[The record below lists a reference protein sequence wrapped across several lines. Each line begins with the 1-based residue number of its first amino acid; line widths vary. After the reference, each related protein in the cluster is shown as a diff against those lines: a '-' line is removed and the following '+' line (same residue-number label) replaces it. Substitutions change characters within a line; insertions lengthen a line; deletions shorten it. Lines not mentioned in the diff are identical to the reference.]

1 MIKYM
6 RHMVVF
12 SHIVEAGGIS
22 AAAIELR
29 LSKSVIS
36 QQLKSLEHELGVSLL
51 NRSTRQ
57 QVLTPAG
64 QLFYKQCK
72 QVNEIAL
79 QAWENAR
86 EVQQLALGSIRIS
99 APNALMEPIVAP
111 AIGELVKRH
120 DGITPTLISDDRR
133 VNLIDDK
140 IDLAIRVGEM
150 PSCDYKQR
158 KLGVFKDVL
167 CAAPSYIKKHNITSR
182 LLANSNAKYPEFN
195 YVSNSWQ
202 GGHIQHVF
210 SHKITKEPIKL
221 SFTANRLCNSL
232 PAVIAMA
239 KAGSGLALIPDFVLN
254 KHRQDLV
261 PVLPDF
267 ESEAVPIF
275 AVHAFANTP
284 PTLVRLSIE
293 AIKREIEKYMN
304 N

>member
-6 RHMVVF
+6 RHMVIF
-12 SHIVEAGGIS
+12 SHIVETGGIS
-22 AAAIELR
+22 AAATELR

-64 QLFYKQCK
+64 QSFYKQCK

-86 EVQQLALGSIRIS
+86 ESQQLALGSIRIS

-111 AIGELVKRH
+111 AIGGLVERYE
-120 DGITPTLISDDRR
+120 GITPTLISDDCRAD
-133 VNLIDDK
+133 LIKDK

-150 PSCDYKQR
+150 PSSDYKQR
-158 KLGVFKDVL
+158 KLGSFKDVL
-167 CAAPSYIKKHNITSR
+167 CAAPGYIEKHNITSQ
-182 LLANSNAKYPEFN
+182 LLSNSDAKYPEFN

-202 GGHIQHVF
+202 GVHIQHMF
-210 SHKITKEPIKL
+210 LHKITKESIKL

-254 KHRQDLV
+254 KHRQNLIA
-261 PVLPDF
+261 VLPDF

-275 AVHAFANTP
+275 AVYAFANTP
-284 PTLVRLSIE
+284 PTLVSLSIE
-293 AIKREIEKYMN
+293 AIKQEIERCMHN
-304 N
+304 

>member
-6 RHMVVF
+6 RHMVIF
-12 SHIVEAGGIS
+12 SHIVEMGGIS
-22 AAAIELR
+22 AAAIQLK

-36 QQLKSLEHELGVSLL
+36 QQLKSLENELGVSLL

-86 EVQQLALGSIRIS
+86 EAQQLALGSIRIN

-111 AIGELVKRH
+111 AIGGLVERH
-120 DGITPTLISDDRR
+120 EGITPTLISDDRR
-133 VNLIDDK
+133 VDLIKDE

-158 KLGVFKDVL
+158 KLGYFKDVL
-167 CAAPSYIKKHNITSR
+167 CAAPHYVEKHNITSQ
-182 LLANSNAKYPEFN
+182 LLSGSYPKLN

-202 GGHIQHVF
+202 GVRIQHTLL
-210 SHKITKEPIKL
+210 HKITKEPIKL
-221 SFTANRLCNSL
+221 SFTANRSCNSL
-232 PAVIAMA
+232 PVVITMV
-239 KAGSGLALIPDFVLN
+239 KAGSGLALIPDFVFN
-254 KHRQDLV
+254 RHRPSLTE
-261 PVLPDF
+261 VLPDF
-267 ESEAVPIF
+267 ECKAVPIF

-284 PTLVRLSIE
+284 PTVVRLAIE
-293 AIKREIEKYMN
+293 AIKLEIEKYMRN
-304 N
+304 

>member
-6 RHMVVF
+6 RHMVIF
-12 SHIVEAGGIS
+12 SHIVEMGGIS
-22 AAAIELR
+22 AAAIQLK

-36 QQLKSLEHELGVSLL
+36 QQLKSLENELGVSLL

-86 EVQQLALGSIRIS
+86 EVQKLALGSIRIS

-111 AIGELVKRH
+111 AISELVERH
-120 DGITPTLISDDRR
+120 EGITPTLISEDRR

-158 KLGVFKDVL
+158 KLGYFKDVL
-167 CAAPSYIKKHNITSR
+167 CAAPDYVEKHNITSQ
-182 LLANSNAKYPEFN
+182 LLSGSYPKLN

-202 GGHIQHVF
+202 GVRIQHTLL
-210 SHKITKEPIKL
+210 HKITKEPIKL
-221 SFTANRLCNSL
+221 SFTANRICNSL
-232 PAVIAMA
+232 PVVITMA
-239 KAGSGLALIPDFVLN
+239 KAGSGLALIPDFVFK
-254 KHRQDLV
+254 KHRPSLIE
-261 PVLPDF
+261 VLPDF
-267 ESEAVPIF
+267 ECKAVPIF

-284 PTLVRLSIE
+284 PTVVRLAIE
-293 AIKREIEKYMN
+293 AVKLEIEKYMRT
-304 N
+304 